1 MKLLGN
7 ILWFLCGGI
16 IGGLA
21 WIIAGCIWCV
31 TIVGIPVGLHA
42 SNLHPQHFGLFGKE
56 VVYGNGTFSFLVEFN
71 LDFFSLDWG
80 MALGN
85 IVLGCM
91 WCITIVGIP
100 FGKQFFKMA
109 RLSFMPF
116 GANVLQNN
124 LLYKEQSGKNG
135 SEICRQRHCQR
146 YDRINKMPGSQSQ
159 NFYEFS
165 LSFKIYCQT
174 PENERKC
181 HVGFYGKSGIFLIH
195 IWGEQRGAEY
205 KKLSAVRNKMEKNG
219 FVQKLAVRCYY
230 VQK

>member
-31 TIVGIPVGLHA
+31 TIVGIPVGLQCFKFA
-42 SNLHPQHFGLFGKE
+42 SLAFWPFGKE
-56 VVYGNGTFSFLVEFN
+56 VVYGNGTFSFLVN
-71 LDFFSLDWG
+71 LIWILFFGWG

-109 RLSFMPF
+109 SYLFYRNAGSVSACKFRSHFYPT
-116 GANVLQNN
+116 VLYIKGCSKAH
-124 LLYKEQSGKNG
+124 L
-135 SEICRQRHCQR
+135 H
-146 YDRINKMPGSQSQ
+146 
-159 NFYEFS
+159 
-165 LSFKIYCQT
+165 
-174 PENERKC
+174 
-181 HVGFYGKSGIFLIH
+181 
-195 IWGEQRGAEY
+195 
-205 KKLSAVRNKMEKNG
+205 
-219 FVQKLAVRCYY
+219 QKA
-230 VQK
+230 

>member
-31 TIVGIPVGLHA
+31 TIVGIPVGFQCFKFA
-42 SNLHPQHFGLFGKE
+42 SLAFWPFGKE
-56 VVYGNGTFSFLVEFN
+56 VVYGNGTFSFLVN
-71 LDFFSLDWG
+71 LIWILFFGWG

-109 RLSFMPF
+109 RLS
-116 GANVLQNN
+116 LC
-124 LLYKEQSGKNG
+124 LLVQM
-135 SEICRQRHCQR
+135 CFRTT
-146 YDRINKMPGSQSQ
+146 
-159 NFYEFS
+159 F
-165 LSFKIYCQT
+165 
-174 PENERKC
+174 
-181 HVGFYGKSGIFLIH
+181 
-195 IWGEQRGAEY
+195 Y
-205 KKLSAVRNKMEKNG
+205 KKNSRVKMAPKFAGRDTASVTIE
-219 FVQKLAVRCYY
+219 
-230 VQK
+230 